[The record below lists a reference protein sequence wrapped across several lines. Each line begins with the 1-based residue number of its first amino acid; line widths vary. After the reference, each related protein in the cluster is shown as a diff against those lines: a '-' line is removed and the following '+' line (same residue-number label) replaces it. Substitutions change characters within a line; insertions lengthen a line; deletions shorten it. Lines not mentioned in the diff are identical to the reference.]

1 MGSEVDS
8 VRSRLIDEAQDSDQE
23 SGCGKPHPVGLTL
36 TKSTIKTEKR
46 KGRKK
51 EKRKEKQNSL
61 MNYYNSTVCSRCFQL
76 QCDRQKVA
84 LGPLPLLIGAGRLAS
99 GTYPGGP
106 EEAEASTYLVTSIN
120 T

>member
-51 EKRKEKQNSL
+51 KERKGKQKTIITALS
-61 MNYYNSTVCSRCFQL
+61 VRDVL
-76 QCDRQKVA
+76 QCDRQRWL
-84 LGPLPLLIGAGRLAS
+84 LGPYRF
-99 GTYPGGP
+99 
-106 EEAEASTYLVTSIN
+106 
-120 T
+120 